1 MRQNKILLLLSC
13 VLAVS
18 CVILAATLYS
28 VNRKGNKLPESAV
41 EDMVKVLASENIT
54 VDPRIISTEVER
66 GTVYVSDSSGY
77 NSAVAE
83 LIGGVNT
90 WASYVVPGGEIIVLT
105 SGARFEFYENFS
117 FRYSRNE
124 GESNLIDGFE
134 LTDASE
140 ITNSDTVGRI
150 GEIVRSFLDSG
161 NRNVE
166 EGNNAG
172 IVTVLKGVWEKDGK
186 HYALCSRTVGGVAM
200 VGNSILCLV
209 EGGEVTQA
217 SGTWCFIT
225 LGKSYPAQLMDHLN
239 ILFNVKKEISLTQHE
254 GEVRIMSIGSC
265 YSLYFVDD
273 DFCLI
278 PCWQVETDTLGKF
291 IYNAING
298 ELSTIIK

>member
-1 MRQNKILLLLSC
+1 MRQNKIILLLSC
-13 VLAVS
+13 VLAIS

-28 VNRKGNKLPESAV
+28 VNRKGNHLPDSAI
-41 EDMVKVLASENIT
+41 EDIVNVLAADNIT
-54 VDPRIISTEVER
+54 VDPEIIGAEVER

-77 NSAVAE
+77 NSTVAE

-90 WASYVVPGGEIIVLT
+90 WASYIVPGGEIIVLT

-117 FRYSRNE
+117 FRYSRDE
-124 GESNLIDGFE
+124 GASNLLDGFE
-134 LTDASE
+134 LTDANE
-140 ITNSDTVGRI
+140 ITNSDTVERI
-150 GEIVRSFLDSG
+150 GEIVKSFLDSG
-161 NRNVE
+161 NRNVA

-172 IVTVLKGVWEKDGK
+172 IVTELNGVWEKDGK

-209 EGGEVTQA
+209 EGGAVTQA

-225 LGKSYPAQLMDHLN
+225 LGKSYSAQLMDHLN
-239 ILFNVKKEISLTQHE
+239 ILFNVKKEISSTHPA
-254 GEVRIMSIGSC
+254 GEVRIKSIESC
-265 YSLYFVDD
+265 YSLYFIDD